1 MRQQRGRIGRW
12 KLPIKRKTNVK
23 KKQNDKERAWM
34 EIYAHRGASGTHPE
48 NTLAAF
54 EAAARLPIDGVE
66 FDVHLTKDEELV
78 IIHDETIDRTSNGS
92 GYIKDM
98 TLEELRKFDF
108 GVKFSEE
115 FKGEMIPTLEEVL
128 QVYVGTNHRLNIE
141 LKSDVFDYEGVEKKV
156 ITLLNQYDLVDRVII
171 SSFNHKAI
179 QRVQALQPEI
189 ETAALFMKLDLRSMN
204 EYEQQ
209 LGTNILHVY
218 APAIESIDIDA
229 LHQQNGKIRVF
240 TVNRV
245 EDMDK
250 LQALGIDAVFT
261 DFPQELKNHQ
271 LLKSKFKN
279 SQTKGERFEKAKY

>member
-1 MRQQRGRIGRW
+1 
-12 KLPIKRKTNVK
+12 
-23 KKQNDKERAWM
+23 
-34 EIYAHRGASGTHPE
+34 
-48 NTLAAF
+48 
-54 EAAARLPIDGVE
+54 
-66 FDVHLTKDEELV
+66 
-78 IIHDETIDRTSNGS
+78 

-141 LKSDVFDYEGVEKKV
+141 LKSDVFDYEAVEKKV

-179 QRVQALQPEI
+179 QRVQTLQPEN
-189 ETAALFMKLDLRSMN
+189 ETAALFMKLDLRSMK

-250 LQALGIDAVFT
+250 L
-261 DFPQELKNHQ
+261 
-271 LLKSKFKN
+271 
-279 SQTKGERFEKAKY
+279 

>member
-1 MRQQRGRIGRW
+1 
-12 KLPIKRKTNVK
+12 
-23 KKQNDKERAWM
+23 
-34 EIYAHRGASGTHPE
+34 
-48 NTLAAF
+48 
-54 EAAARLPIDGVE
+54 
-66 FDVHLTKDEELV
+66 
-78 IIHDETIDRTSNGS
+78 
-92 GYIKDM
+92 
-98 TLEELRKFDF
+98 
-108 GVKFSEE
+108 
-115 FKGEMIPTLEEVL
+115 
-128 QVYVGTNHRLNIE
+128 
-141 LKSDVFDYEGVEKKV
+141 DVFDYEGVEKKV

-189 ETAALFMKLDLRSMN
+189 ETAALFMKLDLQSMK

-229 LHQQNGKIRVF
+229 LHQQNGKIRVS